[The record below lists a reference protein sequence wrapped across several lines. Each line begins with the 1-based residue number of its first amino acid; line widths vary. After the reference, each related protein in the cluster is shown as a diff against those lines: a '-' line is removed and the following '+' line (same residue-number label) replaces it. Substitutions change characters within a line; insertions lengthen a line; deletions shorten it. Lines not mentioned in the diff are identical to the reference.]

1 MHEFTCVGVY
11 LGIDIHKIT
20 LSTLVGYHIGYLVD
34 LASSLCLSFLFLFSF
49 SFAYEYAKLSKYVCV
64 HRSALLSSHVF
75 FNINKRSFDHRQ
87 CRFSS
92 PLFVAENRIPYY
104 ELRTRH
110 VCDSNQHDKT
120 STNASIFRQKRRRI
134 STEAISKSPCIVSCT
149 LEIS

>member
-75 FNINKRSFDHRQ
+75 FNTNKRSFDHRQ

-104 ELRTRH
+104 ELYGH
-110 VCDSNQHDKT
+110 VMFAIRINTTKHHDPW
-120 STNASIFRQKRRRI
+120 NIDECIDI
-134 STEAISKSPCIVSCT
+134 SAKSMKINLPLI
-149 LEIS
+149 